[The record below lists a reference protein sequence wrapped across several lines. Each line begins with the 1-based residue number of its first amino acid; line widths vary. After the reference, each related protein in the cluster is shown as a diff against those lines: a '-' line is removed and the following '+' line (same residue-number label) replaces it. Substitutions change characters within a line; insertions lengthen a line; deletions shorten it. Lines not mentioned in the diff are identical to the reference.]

1 MVALLNARSRRDCVT
16 RLCPSLMHQHN
27 VRTDG
32 GAGGSVIVC
41 PGPFRVHLQYL
52 PQSLVRDMTD
62 EALK

>member
-1 MVALLNARSRRDCVT
+1 
-16 RLCPSLMHQHN
+16 MHQHN